1 MVVHDWAVDCVR
13 PEHTACMQVTTEEEL
28 IAALEEATGK
38 QKDKLCFLQCKLDPE
53 DCSPQLR
60 EWGARLAQYNARP
73 PKIV

>member
-1 MVVHDWAVDCVR
+1 M
-13 PEHTACMQVTTEEEL
+13 
-28 IAALEEATGK
+28 AALEEAMGA
-38 QKDKLCFLQCKLDPE
+38 QKGKLCLLQCKLDPE

>member
-1 MVVHDWAVDCVR
+1 
-13 PEHTACMQVTTEEEL
+13 MQVSTEEEL
-28 IAALEEATGK
+28 IAALDEATSQ
-38 QKDKLCFLQCKLDPE
+38 QKDRLCLLQCKLDPE